1 MHPNCFEKVFGIVIS
16 GLQKRTVTRGLTT
29 NPGFQHRFPIPQ
41 AVAGKTGSVEKDQ
54 FKDHLHKSVMRKSVG
69 LDGMHSPVLM
79 ELAHVIARH
88 LWIS

>member
-1 MHPNCFEKVFGIVIS
+1 MFGIVIFV
-16 GLQKRTVTRGLTT
+16 LQKRTTTRGLAT
-29 NPGFQHRFPIPQ
+29 NPGFQHRFPIAQ
-41 AVAGKTGSVEKDQ
+41 AVAVKTGSVEKDQ
-54 FKDHLHKSVMRKSVG
+54 FEDHLHKLVMNKSMG